1 MNIARLAIR
10 NDFSLRL
17 YALQPD
23 IAADTR
29 NFHRRRLN
37 FRDMNIVSIHG
48 RLDGFEIYG
57 FRQSDGQFMA
67 LPKVNAKPC
76 AGIAVITHRQ
86 YPIHNFDFI
95 AVVFAIPA
103 VDADAVAVLLNADIV
118 AG

>member
-1 MNIARLAIR
+1 MDIARLAIR

-29 NFHRRRLN
+29 NFHRSRLN
-37 FRDMNIVSIHG
+37 LRDMNIVSIHG
-48 RLDGFEIYG
+48 CLYGFEMHG

-67 LPKVNAKPC
+67 LPKVNAKPR

-86 YPIHNFDFI
+86 HPIHNLDII

-103 VDADAVAVLLNADIV
+103 VDADAVAALLNADIV